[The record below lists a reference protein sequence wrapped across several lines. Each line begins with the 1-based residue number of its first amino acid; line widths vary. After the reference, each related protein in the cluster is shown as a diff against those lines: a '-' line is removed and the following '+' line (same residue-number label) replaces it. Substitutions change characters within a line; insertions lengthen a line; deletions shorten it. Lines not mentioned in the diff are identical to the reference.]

1 MAGAYAGACMLCG
14 RTVGYA
20 VAGTF
25 YTRPGGRRPQ
35 REGRHVRCADCGGHL
50 LFELD
55 VMPAWLAEMRGER
68 VPSPLVARVY
78 RRRAI

>member
-1 MAGAYAGACMLCG
+1 MAGAYAGSCMLCG

-25 YTRPGGRRPQ
+25 YTRPGGRRPLRQ
-35 REGRHVRCADCGGHL
+35 GRHLRCADCGGHL

-55 VMPAWLAEMRGER
+55 AMPAWLAEMRGER
-68 VPSPLVARVY
+68 VPSPLVSRAY
-78 RRRAI
+78 RRRAV

>member
-1 MAGAYAGACMLCG
+1 MAGAYEGACMLCG

-35 REGRHVRCADCGGHL
+35 RQGGHLRCGDCGGGL

-55 VMPAWLAEMRGER
+55 VMPAWLAQMRGETA
-68 VPSPLVARVY
+68 VSPLELRAY
-78 RRRAI
+78 RRRAG

>member
-1 MAGAYAGACMLCG
+1 MTGAYEGSCMLCG

-35 REGRHVRCADCGGHL
+35 REGGQLRCADCGGGL
-50 LFELD
+50 LFELE
-55 VMPAWLAEMRGER
+55 VMPAWLAEMSGGMTA
-68 VPSPLVARVY
+68 SPPVARAY
-78 RRRAI
+78 RRRAV

>member
-1 MAGAYAGACMLCG
+1 MAGAYARSCMLCG

-35 REGRHVRCADCGGHL
+35 RGGRPLRCADCGGHL

-68 VPSPLVARVY
+68 VPSPPVTRAY
-78 RRRAI
+78 RRRAV

>member
-1 MAGAYAGACMLCG
+1 MAGAYAGSCMLCG

-20 VAGTF
+20 VAGIF

-35 REGRHVRCADCGGHL
+35 PQVRHLRCGDCGGDL

-55 VMPAWLAEMRGER
+55 VMPAWLADLREGK
-68 VPSPLVARVY
+68 PASPVGSRAY
-78 RRRAI
+78 RRRAV

>member
-20 VAGTF
+20 VEGRF

-35 REGRHVRCADCGGHL
+35 PQGRHLRCSDCGGDL

-55 VMPAWLAEMRGER
+55 VMPAWLAEMREGKVSSLR
-68 VPSPLVARVY
+68 GARAV
-78 RRRAI
+78 RRRAG